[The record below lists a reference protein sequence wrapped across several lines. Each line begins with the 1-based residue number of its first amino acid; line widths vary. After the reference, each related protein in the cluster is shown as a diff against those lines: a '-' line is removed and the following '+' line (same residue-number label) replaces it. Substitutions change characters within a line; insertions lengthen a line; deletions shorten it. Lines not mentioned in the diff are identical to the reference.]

1 MTPASEKNR
10 VRRIFAV
17 QDCRSERR
25 CHVRILAYAD
35 PGPRSR
41 SICSGRVVTTGV
53 PGMATA
59 DSSTALPA
67 ASDDTV
73 SGDGSDEVLTAAGM
87 ESAILPQQG
96 AQQQLIQSHAGDQQS
111 GDGRGRVLF
120 IIRRTSGCAHAVLR
134 AIGCRFGANSAG
146 GVYVSVA
153 CVRGRAPCIVC
164 CEGEDRKATAFRW
177 AHRLPYGSIPE
188 SGDSGR

>member
-1 MTPASEKNR
+1 
-10 VRRIFAV
+10 
-17 QDCRSERR
+17 
-25 CHVRILAYAD
+25 
-35 PGPRSR
+35 
-41 SICSGRVVTTGV
+41 
-53 PGMATA
+53 MAAA

-153 CVRGRAPCIVC
+153 CVRGRAPALYAV
-164 CEGEDRKATAFRW
+164 KARTGKQLLFAGLTGGHAAAFRN
-177 AHRLPYGSIPE
+177 LVIPAD
-188 SGDSGR
+188 DSGRLFPKAGV